1 MHVHPDKNGHPRA
14 REAFDALRT
23 AKEEM
28 ETVSGGGDGEY
39 VSFGPTAEE
48 FAELFREDM
57 RLAQEAIEAMR
68 ARETWWWWWW

>member
-28 ETVSGGGDGEY
+28 EKMDGGDDEKTLDDI
-39 VSFGPTAEE
+39 VDELKKWREE
-48 FAELFREDM
+48 FMEQYRRQKRNE
-57 RLAQEAIEAMR
+57 EMR
-68 ARETWWWWWW
+68 ARETWWW